1 MDEQM
6 EPEILSYREFRN
18 RETFREWE
26 RRRRAVES
34 QSGGQ
39 SERWG
44 QEAMRPPSAS
54 PAGAL
59 PPR

>member
-1 MDEQM
+1 M

-54 PAGAL
+54 PAGTL

>member
-39 SERWG
+39 SERSS
-44 QEAMRPPSAS
+44 QEAMRPAGAS
-54 PAGAL
+54 LAGAL